1 MSFFNISK
9 ETLALSR
16 EAENSLK
23 EQFCER
29 DEITEYNQN
38 KVLKA
43 FIDNNVSE
51 SCFGT
56 TTGYG
61 YDDKGRDTLERV
73 FAQIMNTE
81 DAIIRHNFV
90 SGTHTITVAL
100 FGLLRP
106 GDTLLS
112 VAGMPYDTLRGVIGI
127 SPKDGSLAE
136 FGVKYDQIDLT
147 TDGEIDY
154 EALEKRLSE
163 SPVKIAYIQR
173 SRGYETRPSLT
184 ISEIEKITKLVK
196 SIAPQTIVMVDN
208 CYGEYVEKQ
217 EPTDVG
223 ADIIMGSLIK
233 NPGGGIAPTG
243 GYIAG
248 RRDLVEKCANR
259 LTAPGIGKEV
269 GASLGTS
276 REMYLG
282 VFNAP
287 HAVGEAVK
295 TAIFASKIFE
305 MQGYEVTPKSDEKRT
320 DIIQTIV
327 LGSAEKMIG
336 FCQGLQ
342 HGMPVEAYVSPEP
355 WDMPGY
361 DDPVIMSSG
370 SFTAGATIELSAD
383 GPIREPYAAWMQ
395 GGLNYHSAKTGILL
409 GIDSMPRAA
418 GGQTLSFK
426 D

>member
-1 MSFFNISK
+1 MSSFFNISEK
-9 ETLALSR
+9 TLALSLQAE
-16 EAENSLK
+16 EALK
-23 EQFCER
+23 QQFLER

-51 SCFGT
+51 SCFGV

-73 FAQIMNTE
+73 FAQIMGCE
-81 DAIIRHNFV
+81 DSIIRHNFV

-127 SPKDGSLAE
+127 SEKDGSLKE
-136 FGVKYDQIDLT
+136 FGINYDQVDLDENGGIDFV
-147 TDGEIDY
+147 
-154 EALEKRLSE
+154 ALEKRLKQ

-184 ISEIEKITKLVK
+184 IAEIEKVVKLVK
-196 SIAPQTIVMVDN
+196 RVAPETIVMVDN
-208 CYGEYVEKQ
+208 CYGEYVEKY

-269 GASLGTS
+269 GATLGTS

-287 HAVGEAVK
+287 HAVGEAMK
-295 TAIFASKIFE
+295 TAMFASKIFE
-305 MQGYEVTPKSDEKRT
+305 LQGYEVTPASDEYRT

-327 LGSAEKMIG
+327 LGSAEKLVS

-383 GPIREPYAAWMQ
+383 GPIRPPYAAWMQ

-409 GIDSMPRAA
+409 GIEAMN
-418 GGQTLSFK
+418 K
-426 D
+426 

>member
-1 MSFFNISK
+1 MTDFFNISD
-9 ETLALSR
+9 EILTLANEC
-16 EAENSLK
+16 EASLEQKFK
-23 EQFCER
+23 EI
-29 DEITEYNQN
+29 DKITEYNQN

-43 FIDNNVSE
+43 FIDNQVSE

-73 FAQIMNTE
+73 FAQIMGTE

-90 SGTHTITVAL
+90 SGTHTISVAL
-100 FGLLRP
+100 FGILRP

-127 SPKDGSLAE
+127 SKKDGSLQE
-136 FGVKYDQIDLT
+136 FGIQYDQINLT
-147 TDGEIDY
+147 KTGGIDY
-154 EALEKRLSE
+154 EALKERLKK

-184 ISEIEKITKLVK
+184 IAEIEKIIKTVK
-196 SIAPQTIVMVDN
+196 QIAPRTIVMVDN
-208 CYGEYVEKQ
+208 CYGEYVEIK
-217 EPTDVG
+217 EPTNVG

-248 RRDLVEKCANR
+248 RADLVEKCANR
-259 LTAPGIGKEV
+259 LTAPGIGKEI
-269 GASLGTS
+269 GATLGTS

-287 HAVGEAVK
+287 HAVGEALK
-295 TAIFASKIFE
+295 TAVFASKIFE
-305 MQGYEVTPKSDEKRT
+305 TLGYKVTPSSAEKRT
-320 DIIQTIV
+320 DIIQTVV
-327 LGSAEKMIG
+327 LGTAEGLIA

-342 HGMPVEAYVSPEP
+342 KGMPVEAYVSPEP

-383 GPIREPYAAWMQ
+383 GPIRAPYAAWMQ
-395 GGLNYHSAKTGILL
+395 GGLNFHSAKTGILL
-409 GIDSMPRAA
+409 GIEAMK
-418 GGQTLSFK
+418 QLQK

>member
-1 MSFFNISK
+1 MSFFDISE
-9 ETLALSR
+9 ETLRLCNQ
-16 EAENSLK
+16 AESELK
-23 EQFCER
+23 EQFKQR

-73 FAQIMNTE
+73 FAQIMNCE

-100 FGLLRP
+100 FGILRP

-127 SPKDGSLAE
+127 SERDGSLKE
-136 FGVKYDQIDLT
+136 FGINYDQVDLLS
-147 TDGEIDY
+147 DGTVDY
-154 EALEKRLSE
+154 KALEERLKKE
-163 SPVKIAYIQR
+163 PVKIAYIQR

-184 ISEIEKITKLVK
+184 IKEIEKITKLVK
-196 SIAPQTIVMVDN
+196 SIAPETIVMVDN
-208 CYGEYVEKQ
+208 CYGEYVEKL

-248 RRDLVEKCANR
+248 KRDLVEKCANR

-295 TAIFASKIFE
+295 TATFASRIFE
-305 MQGYEVTPKSDEKRT
+305 LQGYEVTPKSDEYRT

-327 LGSAEKMIG
+327 LGSAEKLIG

-383 GPIREPYAAWMQ
+383 GPVREPYAAWMQ
-395 GGLNYHSAKTGILL
+395 GGLNYHSAKTGVLL
-409 GIDSMPRAA
+409 GIEAM
-418 GGQTLSFK
+418 K
-426 D
+426 NK

>member
-1 MSFFNISK
+1 MSSFFNIDSDVLQLCK
-9 ETLALSR
+9 T
-16 EAENSLK
+16 AENSLK
-23 EQFCER
+23 EQFLLR

-56 TTGYG
+56 STGYG

-73 FAQIMNTE
+73 FAQIMGAE

-127 SPKDGSLAE
+127 YEKDGSLKE
-136 FGVKYDQIDLT
+136 FGVNYDQVDL
-147 TDGEIDY
+147 DENGGIDY
-154 EALEKRLSE
+154 EGLEKRLKK

-196 SIAPQTIVMVDN
+196 EISPKTIVMVDN
-208 CYGEYVEKQ
+208 CYGEYVETQ

-259 LTAPGIGKEV
+259 LTCPGIGKEV
-269 GASLGTS
+269 GATLGTS

-287 HAVGEAVK
+287 HAVGEAMK

-305 MQGYEVTPKSDEKRT
+305 LQGYEVTPKSDEKRT
-320 DIIQTIV
+320 DIIQTVV
-327 LGSAEKMIG
+327 LGSAEKLVA

-361 DDPVIMSSG
+361 EDPVIMSSG

-383 GPIREPYAAWMQ
+383 GPIRPPYAAWMQ

-409 GIDSMPRAA
+409 GICAMKK
-418 GGQTLSFK
+418 L
-426 D
+426 

>member
-1 MSFFNISK
+1 MNEFFNISD
-9 ETLALSR
+9 EIIQLSER
-16 EAENSLK
+16 AEEELK
-23 EQFCER
+23 PLFKSI

-43 FIDNNVSE
+43 FIDNDVSE

-56 TTGYG
+56 STGYG

-73 FAQIMNTE
+73 FAQIMGTQ

-100 FGLLRP
+100 FGILRP
-106 GDTLLS
+106 NDTLLS

-136 FGVKYDQIDLT
+136 FGVKYEQIDLT
-147 TDGEIDY
+147 ENGGIDY
-154 EALEKRLSE
+154 KALEERLKK

-173 SRGYETRPSLT
+173 SRGYETRPSLR
-184 ISEIEKITKLVK
+184 IEEIKKITELVK
-196 SIAPQTIVMVDN
+196 SISPQTIVMVDN
-208 CYGEYVEKQ
+208 CYGEYVEKL
-217 EPTDVG
+217 EPTQVG

-248 RRDLVEKCANR
+248 RHDLVEKCAAR

-269 GASLGTS
+269 GATLGTS

-287 HAVGEAVK
+287 HAVGEALK
-295 TAIFASKIFE
+295 TATFASKIFE
-305 MQGYEVTPKSDEKRT
+305 LMGYEVTPKSDEKRT
-320 DIIQTIV
+320 DIIQTVV
-327 LGSAEKMIG
+327 LGSADKLIS

-342 HGMPVEAYVSPEP
+342 KGMPVEAYVSPEP

-409 GIDSMPRAA
+409 GLETMKS
-418 GGQTLSFK
+418 LK
-426 D
+426 

>member
-1 MSFFNISK
+1 MNEFFNISD
-9 ETLALSR
+9 EILNLAAK
-16 EAENSLK
+16 AEEELK
-23 EQFCER
+23 PQFKAI

-127 SPKDGSLAE
+127 SPKDGSLKE
-136 FGVKYDQIDLT
+136 FGVNYEQIDL
-147 TDGEIDY
+147 DENGGIDY
-154 EALEKRLSE
+154 KALEERLKS

-184 ISEIEKITKLVK
+184 ISEIEKTVKLVK
-196 SIAPQTIVMVDN
+196 SIRPETIVMVDN
-208 CYGEYVEKQ
+208 CYGEYVEEK

-248 RRDLVEKCANR
+248 KRDLVEKCAAR

-269 GASLGTS
+269 GATLGTS

-287 HAVGEAVK
+287 HAVGEALK
-295 TAIFASKIFE
+295 TATFASKIFE
-305 MQGYEVTPKSDEKRT
+305 MQGFEVTPKSNEKRT
-320 DIIQTIV
+320 DIIQTVV
-327 LGSAEKMIG
+327 LGSAEKLIG

-409 GIDSMPRAA
+409 GIESM
-418 GGQTLSFK
+418 K
-426 D
+426 NK

>member
-1 MSFFNISK
+1 MNSFFNISEDILSLADETEK
-9 ETLALSR
+9 EL
-16 EAENSLK
+16 EN
-23 EQFCER
+23 QFKER
-29 DEITEYNQN
+29 DKITEHNQN

-51 SCFGT
+51 SCFGL

-81 DAIIRHNFV
+81 DAVIRHNFV

-100 FGLLRP
+100 FGILRP

-147 TDGEIDY
+147 DEGGIDY
-154 EALEKRLSE
+154 DALEARLKK

-184 ISEIEKITKLVK
+184 IDEIEKITKLVK
-196 SIAPQTIVMVDN
+196 KTAPQTIVMVDN
-208 CYGEYVEKQ
+208 CYGEYVETK

-248 RRDLVEKCANR
+248 RADLIEKCANR
-259 LTAPGIGKEV
+259 LTSPGIGKEV
-269 GASLGTS
+269 GATLGTS

-295 TAIFASKIFE
+295 AATFASRIFE
-305 MQGYEVTPKSDEKRT
+305 KLGFDVTPKSDEKRT

-327 LGSAEKMIG
+327 LGSAEKLIG

-395 GGLNYHSAKTGILL
+395 GGLNYHSAKTGVLL
-409 GIDSMPRAA
+409 GIEAMRNK
-418 GGQTLSFK
+418 Q
-426 D
+426 

>member
-1 MSFFNISK
+1 MKKFFNISD
-9 ETLALSR
+9 ETLELAKT
-16 EAENSLK
+16 AESELAG
-23 EQFCER
+23 QFNER

-51 SCFGT
+51 SCFNYT
-56 TTGYG
+56 SGYG
-61 YDDKGRDTLERV
+61 YDDKGRDTLEKV
-73 FAQIMNTE
+73 FAQIMCCE

-106 GDTLLS
+106 NDTLLS

-127 SPKDGSLAE
+127 TEKDGSLME
-136 FGVKYDQIDLT
+136 FGVKYDQVDLNEN
-147 TDGEIDY
+147 GGIDY
-154 EALEKRLSE
+154 DALEQRLKKE
-163 SPVKIAYIQR
+163 FVKIAYVQR

-184 ISEIEKITKLVK
+184 IAEIEKIAKLVK
-196 SIAPQTIVMVDN
+196 KVSPKTIVMVDN

-217 EPTDVG
+217 EPCEVG

-248 RRDLVEKCANR
+248 RRDLIEKCANR
-259 LTAPGIGKEV
+259 LTCPGIGKEV

-287 HAVGEAVK
+287 HVVGEAVK
-295 TAIFASKIFE
+295 SATFASKIFE
-305 MQGYEVTPKSDEKRT
+305 MLGYEVTPKSDEKRT

-327 LGSAEKMIG
+327 LGEAQKLIG

-361 DDPVIMSSG
+361 EDPVIMSSG

-383 GPIREPYAAWMQ
+383 GPIRPPYAAWMQ
-395 GGLNYHSAKTGILL
+395 GGLNFHSAKTGILL
-409 GIDSMPRAA
+409 GIEAMKKAS
-418 GGQTLSFK
+418 LN
-426 D
+426 